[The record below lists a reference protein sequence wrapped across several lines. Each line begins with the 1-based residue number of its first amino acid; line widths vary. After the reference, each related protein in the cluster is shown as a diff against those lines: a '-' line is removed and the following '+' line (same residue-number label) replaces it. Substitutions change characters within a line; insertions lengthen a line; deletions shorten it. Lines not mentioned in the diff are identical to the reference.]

1 MDVGTKIAYWLDIS
15 QYDLDT
21 AEATFL
27 SARYLH
33 TAFMCQQAVEKMLKA
48 VFLALSC
55 GEEPPRTHNLL
66 YLLDLLGQDPMPEEL
81 TRTCSRLTAYYIE
94 TRYPDYKEKLSK
106 LVDYDEAQRIF
117 RKTKEVIS
125 WLESLLPSNPR

>member
-1 MDVGTKIAYWLDIS
+1 MDQSTKIAYWLDIS
-15 QYDLDT
+15 RYDLDT
-21 AEATFL
+21 AKATFQ

-125 WLESLLPSNPR
+125 WLESLLPSNWR

>member
-1 MDVGTKIAYWLDIS
+1 MDQGTKIAYWLDIS

-21 AEATFL
+21 AKATFQ

-48 VFLALSC
+48 VFLSLSC

-66 YLLDLLGQDPMPEEL
+66 FLLDRLDQDNVPDEL
-81 TRTCSRLTAYYIE
+81 TKTCGRLTAYYID
-94 TRYPDYKEKLSK
+94 TRYPDYREKLSK
-106 LVDYDEAQRIF
+106 LVDHDEAQRIL
-117 RKTKEVIS
+117 RKTEEVIL
-125 WLESLLPSNPR
+125 WLKSLLPSNPR